1 MKPATKLPSVR
12 SKDTRPRTSRQPA
25 GFVLCAA
32 LSLTLGLSGC
42 GPSVVIGAG
51 AAAGNAALQ
60 ERGFVKTVG
69 DNTTEAKISAN
80 LANHSARLF
89 IDVSVE
95 VYEGRA
101 LMTGAV
107 DKTEDRIEA
116 VRIAWNVGGVR
127 EVINE
132 IQVRDESD
140 LLDAARDKLITANLG
155 TTITL
160 DKRIKGVNYSIDTVN
175 GTVYLMGIAQ
185 DRNELDRVR
194 NHARQIRYV
203 RRIVSHVRIKDAEGG
218 AG

>member
-1 MKPATKLPSVR
+1 MKPATPHPSIDTKILPPQIVR
-12 SKDTRPRTSRQPA
+12 PMA
-25 GFVLCAA
+25 FVLCAA
-32 LSLTLGLSGC
+32 VSLTLGLAGC

-69 DNTTEAKISAN
+69 DTATEAKIAAN
-80 LANHSARLF
+80 LANHSAQLF
-89 IDVSVE
+89 VDVSVE

-107 DKTEDRIEA
+107 DKTQDRIEA
-116 VRIAWNVGGVR
+116 VRIAWNVNGVR
-127 EVINE
+127 EVLNE
-132 IQVRDESD
+132 IQVRNTSD
-140 LLDAARDKLITANLG
+140 LLDAARDKLITADLS
-155 TTITL
+155 TTITV
-160 DKRIKGVNYSIDTVN
+160 DKRVKSINYSIETVN

-185 DRNELDRVR
+185 DQAELDRIR

-203 RRIVSHVRIKDAEGG
+203 RRIISHVRIKGAKGG